1 MYSYGEGVARDYVE
15 GYAWFIL
22 SARNG
27 RIEARKAQD
36 ELRPHMSP
44 ADIARAYE
52 RASELE
58 AFSEWP
64 GS

>member
-1 MYSYGEGVARDYVE
+1 MYAYGEGVTKDYIE

-27 RIEARKAQD
+27 RLEVRKAQD
-36 ELRPHMSP
+36 ELKPHMSP
-44 ADIARAYE
+44 GYIARAYE

-58 AFSEWP
+58 EFSEWP